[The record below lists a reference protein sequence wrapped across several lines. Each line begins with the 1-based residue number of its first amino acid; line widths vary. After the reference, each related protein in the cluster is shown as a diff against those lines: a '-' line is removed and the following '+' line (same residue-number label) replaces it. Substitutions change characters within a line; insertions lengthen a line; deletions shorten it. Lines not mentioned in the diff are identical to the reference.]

1 MKIYTKTGDKGTT
14 SLVGGE
20 RVPKNHIRL
29 DACGTVD
36 ELISY
41 IGLLRDH
48 PVDAGLKKF
57 LVNVQGKLMIIASQ
71 FAAGSKKAKKG
82 TPEIIED
89 DVIILEKEIDRL
101 EEKLKPLKSFIL
113 PGGNIIVSVCHI
125 SRAVCRRAERE
136 AFKLSLESKVDELA
150 LKYLNRLSDFLF
162 VLSRKLSSD
171 FNAEEI
177 PWIKIL

>member
-1 MKIYTKTGDKGTT
+1 
-14 SLVGGE
+14 
-20 RVPKNHIRL
+20 
-29 DACGTVD
+29 
-36 ELISY
+36 
-41 IGLLRDH
+41 
-48 PVDAGLKKF
+48 
-57 LVNVQGKLMIIASQ
+57 
-71 FAAGSKKAKKG
+71 
-82 TPEIIED
+82 
-89 DVIILEKEIDRL
+89 
-101 EEKLKPLKSFIL
+101 
-113 PGGNIIVSVCHI
+113 VCHI